1 MWVPKL
7 LLSPLKIM
15 IFCPR
20 TAKFCPPNCIF
31 GHFGLGLASLFG
43 ALLVGW
49 SVVVARGPYFAR
61 HLHLLCI
68 LGIHQVE
75 DNRYHYISGL
85 FSTRTTCF
93 QKKIVKVAR
102 SHADFFIF
110 ETFRRNCPALD
121 VKHAILRLKNNTE

>member
-1 MWVPKL
+1 MWVTKLMISQVKKKDFLPKNDQFW
-7 LLSPLKIM
+7 PKIG
-15 IFCPR
+15 
-20 TAKFCPPNCIF
+20 IF
-31 GHFGLGLASLFG
+31 GQFGSGLAGSFG

-49 SVVVARGPYFAR
+49 SVVVACGPYFAR

-93 QKKIVKVAR
+93 KKKIVKVAR

-121 VKHAILRLKNNTE
+121 VKHAILRLKNNSE